1 LRYRYIIAT
10 GGGRSVPIEMNSKL
24 KKQNQFTKAWP
35 SCKTGACHSRFKLAQ
50 RLNINRKELK
60 PLIYY
65 SFEGSQNISI
75 TGAFKMCLPSEQNS
89 YEILSKWPIQS
100 FHRIQPNSEI
110 KNDHT
115 QFNL

>member
-65 SFEGSQNISI
+65 SSKFHKIFQLHGRLKC
-75 TGAFKMCLPSEQNS
+75 AFQDNEIRTKSCLS
-89 YEILSKWPIQS
+89 
-100 FHRIQPNSEI
+100 
-110 KNDHT
+110 
-115 QFNL
+115 